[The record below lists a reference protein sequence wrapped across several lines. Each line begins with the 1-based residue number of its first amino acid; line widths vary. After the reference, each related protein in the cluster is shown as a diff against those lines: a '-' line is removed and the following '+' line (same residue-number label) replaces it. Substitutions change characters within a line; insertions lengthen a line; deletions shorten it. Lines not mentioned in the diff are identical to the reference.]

1 LLVFSKDFQG
11 ADHVTKEIRL
21 NAFDMNCVV
30 HQSAGLWT
38 HPRDRAVEYTSL
50 EYWTDLAQILERG
63 LFDGLFIADVLGVYD
78 VYGGNVDTA
87 ISQAIQIPLNDPVLV
102 IPPMAQVTK
111 HLGFGVTCTLS
122 FEPPYPFAR
131 RMSTLD
137 HLTRGRIGWNIV
149 TGYLNSAAKGVGMDA
164 HDHRY
169 DIADEYMEVV
179 YKLWE
184 GSWEDDAVVRD
195 RDNRIF
201 ARPDKVHKIHHHGE
215 NYRVDA
221 IHLCEPS
228 PQRTPLLYQAGA
240 SNRGCEFAARH
251 AECVFLL
258 GPSKQ
263 VVAPRVADIRR
274 RAARYGRNPAEIL
287 IFTLM
292 TVIVGRTE
300 AEAKAKFDD
309 YRGHISHAGALTL
322 FSGWTGID
330 FSRYALDDPIRYLK
344 NDAINSAVEAFT
356 LADPNR
362 TWTVREIAEFVGI
375 GGMGPILV
383 GSPEQIADELESW
396 IETTDIDGFNLCY
409 AVTPESFTD
418 FVDLV
423 VPELQRRGVYKREY
437 REGTLREK
445 FYGPGR
451 ARLPESHPASAYR
464 HRAAAADTA
473 PAIVN
478 DDKGVAQ
485 SLEQSLGQSFGRLS

>member
-1 LLVFSKDFQG
+1 M
-11 ADHVTKEIRL
+11 TKEIRL

-38 HPRDRAVEYTSL
+38 HPRDRSDAYNDL
-50 EYWTDLAQILERG
+50 AYWTELAQILERG
-63 LFDGLFIADVLGVYD
+63 KFDGLFIADVLGVYD

-87 ISQAIQIPLNDPVLV
+87 LRNCIQLPVNDPVLL

-137 HLTRGRIGWNIV
+137 HLTKGRVGWNIV
-149 TGYLNSAAKGVGMDA
+149 TGYLNSAAKGVGMGAQNA
-164 HDHRY
+164 HDVRY
-169 DIADEYMEVV
+169 DIAEEYMEVV

-195 RDNRIF
+195 RKNRIF
-201 ARPDKVHKIHHHGE
+201 TRPEKVHKVRHQGE

-228 PQRTPLLYQAGA
+228 PQRTPVLYQAGA
-240 SNRGCEFAARH
+240 STKGREFAARH

-263 VVAPRVADIRR
+263 VVAPRVADIRQ
-274 RAARYGRNPAEIL
+274 RAARHGRNPAEIL
-287 IFTLM
+287 VFTLM

-300 AEAKAKFDD
+300 AEAKAKYEE
-309 YRGHISHAGALTL
+309 YRRHISHEGALTL

-330 FSRYALDDPIRYLK
+330 FSQYALDAPIRYIK

-356 LADPNR
+356 LADPDK

-396 IETTDIDGFNLCY
+396 IDATDLDGFNLAY
-409 AVTPESFTD
+409 AVTPETFAD
-418 FVDLV
+418 FVELV
-423 VPELQRRGVYKREY
+423 VPELQRRGVYKRAY

-445 FYGPGR
+445 LYGPGR
-451 ARLPESHPASAYR
+451 SRLPATHPANGYR
-464 HRAAAADTA
+464 CRASTQAVSRTPPA
-473 PAIVN
+473 PNYESQDVDEAVP
-478 DDKGVAQ
+478 G
-485 SLEQSLGQSFGRLS
+485 GLSETRSS